1 MIPDYTFETKV
12 INSKEYLF
20 DELRKKWLRL
30 TPEEIIRQN
39 CWKYLHFEKKYPKSL
54 MIVEKQIT
62 INKLKKRF
70 DLLIYNNHGQP
81 EMIIECKAPSVKI
94 NEKVLNQILNY
105 QYKMKAK
112 YLLVSNGLESYCLK
126 INLDQKKVEYLEEI
140 PSCDFFN

>member
-1 MIPDYTFETKV
+1 
-12 INSKEYLF
+12 
-20 DELRKKWLRL
+20 
-30 TPEEIIRQN
+30 
-39 CWKYLHFEKKYPKSL
+39 

-62 INKLKKRF
+62 INELKKRF

-81 EMIIECKAPSVKI
+81 EMIIECKAPSIKI

-105 QYKMKAK
+105 QYKIKAK

-140 PSCDFFN
+140 PSCNFFN